1 MEEHNGKPIAKITPT
16 GSPSP
21 LVLIDG
27 VCLMCQGATKF
38 IIQRD
43 PSRKFFFASLQ
54 SEMGK
59 KVLAKGG
66 LPTDAMNTIV
76 LVEND
81 MYFTKSTAVLRIAR
95 HLKFPWSLLYTFIIV
110 PRFLRDPVYQFIAK
124 HRYRWFGKS
133 DHCMIPSPKDRERFL
148 D

>member
-1 MEEHNGKPIAKITPT
+1 MEEHHGKPIAKITPT

-38 IIQRD
+38 IIQHD
-43 PSRKFFFASLQ
+43 PARKFFFASLQ

-81 MYFTKSTAVLRIAR
+81 MYYTKSTAVLRIAR
-95 HLKFPWSLLYTFIIV
+95 HLKFPWSLLNTFIIV
-110 PRFLRDPVYQFIAK
+110 PKFMRDPVYQFIAK